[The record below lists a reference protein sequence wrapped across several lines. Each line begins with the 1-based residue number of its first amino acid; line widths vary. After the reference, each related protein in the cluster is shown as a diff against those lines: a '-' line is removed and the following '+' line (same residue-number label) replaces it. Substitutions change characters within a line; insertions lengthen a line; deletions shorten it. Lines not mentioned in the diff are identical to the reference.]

1 MNDPT
6 CSIIIAT
13 RNRKDVLLAD
23 LEAMSSAAEG
33 LAEIIVVDNASED
46 GTAKAVAGRFP
57 QVRLVELD
65 HNCYAAARNAG
76 ADTARA
82 PYLVMLDDDS
92 FIDRTSLQAIPA
104 AFDLW
109 PNLGA
114 FGCLVCRAERPASR
128 GKGATTEA
136 PSYETGGLP
145 GVFIGCGAAI
155 KRDLM
160 LDLGGYPEDFGYYGE
175 EYDLCCRLWHAG
187 QTVVWFDDIRVT
199 HQRAQSGRD
208 TNRMLRFLTRNNIRL
223 WDRYAPE
230 RRRRAVIE
238 QTVERYGRIARNE
251 GAMVGYEHGLREGRD
266 WINNAGAGRQP
277 LSEQQ
282 FRAMFGMN
290 EAEHVLAQ
298 RARQLSLHRVA
309 LYGRGKGAEQILDC
323 LDDLRISVPTV
334 IDPSGAG
341 QAWHDRTVVSLDD
354 ADRGRPEAIVVGSLS
369 PGAVRNLAAEARRL
383 FADLP
388 IIECVSP
395 LKVNAAELAG
405 ITA

>member
-13 RNRKDVLLAD
+13 RNRSDVLLAN
-23 LEAMSSAAEG
+23 LEALSSAAEG
-33 LAEIIVVDNASED
+33 LAEIVVVDNASED
-46 GTAKAVAGRFP
+46 GTTKAVTSRFP

-92 FIDRTSLQAIPA
+92 LIDRTSLQAIPA

-114 FGCLVCRAERPASR
+114 FGCLVSRADQHAP
-128 GKGATTEA
+128 GAQTFHTKT
-136 PSYETGGLP
+136 PTYETGGLP

-155 KRDLM
+155 KRHVM
-160 LDLGGYPEDFGYYGE
+160 LDLGGYPQDYGYYGE

-199 HQRAQSGRD
+199 YQRVERGRD
-208 TNRMLRFLTRNNIRL
+208 ANPMLRFLTRNNIRL

-230 RRRRAVIE
+230 RRRRAMIE
-238 QTVERYGRIARNE
+238 QTVERYARMARNE
-251 GAMVGYEHGLREGRD
+251 GAMVGHEHGLREGRD
-266 WINNAGAGRQP
+266 WINNGGVGRKP
-277 LSEQQ
+277 LSEQR
-282 FRAMFGMN
+282 FRVMFGMN
-290 EAEHVLAQ
+290 EAERVLAQ
-298 RARQLSLHRVA
+298 RGRQLALHRVA
-309 LYGRGKGAEQILDC
+309 MYGRGEGAEQILEC
-323 LDDLRISVPTV
+323 LDDLRISVPTI

-341 QAWHDRTVVSLDD
+341 QTWHDRTVVSLDD
-354 ADRGRPEAIVVGSLS
+354 ADRGRPEAIIVGSLS
-369 PGAVRNLAAEARRL
+369 LGAVRNLAAEARRL

-388 IIECVSP
+388 VIECVSP
-395 LKVNAAELAG
+395 VTVNVAELAG
-405 ITA
+405 VSA

>member
-13 RNRKDVLLAD
+13 RNRKDVLLAN
-23 LEAMSSAAEG
+23 LEALSSAAEG
-33 LAEIIVVDNASED
+33 LAEIVVVDNASDD
-46 GTAKAVAGRFP
+46 GTARAVTKRFP
-57 QVRLVELD
+57 RVRLIELD
-65 HNCYAAARNAG
+65 HDGYAAARNAG
-76 ADTARA
+76 AEAARA

-92 FIDRTSLQAIPA
+92 LIDRTSLQAVPA

-114 FGCLVCRAERPASR
+114 FGCLVSRAKRPVSR
-128 GKGATTEA
+128 GKRASRAE
-136 PSYETGGLP
+136 SYETGGLP

-155 KRDLM
+155 KRDVM
-160 LDLGGYPEDFGYYGE
+160 LDLGGYPEDYGYCVE

-199 HQRAQSGRD
+199 HQRAERGD
-208 TNRMLRFLTRNNIRL
+208 DADRMLRFLTRNNIRL

-230 RRRRAVIE
+230 RRRRAMIA
-238 QTVERYGRIARNE
+238 QTVERYARIARNE

-266 WINNAGAGRQP
+266 WINNGGVGRQP
-277 LSEQQ
+277 LSEQR

-290 EAEHVLAQ
+290 EAERVLAQ
-298 RARQLSLHRVA
+298 RDRRLSLRRVA
-309 LYGRGKGAEQILDC
+309 LYGRGEGAEQILEC
-323 LDDLRISVPTV
+323 LDDLRISVPTI

-341 QAWHDRTVVSLDD
+341 QTWHDRTVVSLDD
-354 ADRGRPEAIVVGSLS
+354 ADRGRPEAIIVGSLS

-388 IIECVSP
+388 VIECVSP
-395 LKVNAAELAG
+395 VNVNVAELAG
-405 ITA
+405 VTA

>member
-13 RNRKDVLLAD
+13 RNRRDVLLAN
-23 LEAMSSAAEG
+23 LEALSSAAEG
-33 LAEIIVVDNASED
+33 LAEIVVVDNASED
-46 GTAKAVAGRFP
+46 GTAKAVTSRFP

-65 HNCYAAARNAG
+65 HNDYAAARNAG
-76 ADTARA
+76 AETARA
-82 PYLVMLDDDS
+82 PYLVMLNDDS
-92 FIDRTSLQAIPA
+92 LIDRGSLQAIPA

-128 GKGATTEA
+128 GKRASRAE
-136 PSYETGGLP
+136 SYETGGLP
-145 GVFIGCGAAI
+145 GVFIGCGAAV
-155 KRDLM
+155 KRDVM
-160 LDLGGYPEDFGYYGE
+160 LDLGGYPQDFGSYGE

-199 HQRAQSGRD
+199 HQRSERGRD
-208 TNRMLRFLTRNNIRL
+208 ANQMLRLLTRNNIRL

-230 RRRRAVIE
+230 RRRRAMIE
-238 QTVERYGRIARNE
+238 QTVERCGRIARNE

-309 LYGRGKGAEQILDC
+309 LYGRGKGAEQILEC
-323 LDDLRISVPTV
+323 LSELNINAPTV
-334 IDPSGAG
+334 VDPSGAG
-341 QAWHDRTVVSLDD
+341 QTWHDRTVVSLDD

-395 LKVNAAELAG
+395 LKVDAAELAG
-405 ITA
+405 VTA

>member
-13 RNRKDVLLAD
+13 RNRKDILLAN
-23 LEAMSSAAEG
+23 LEALSSAVEG
-33 LAEIIVVDNASED
+33 LAEIVVVDNASED
-46 GTAKAVAGRFP
+46 GTAKAVSSRFP

-76 ADTARA
+76 ADTAQA

-114 FGCLVCRAERPASR
+114 FGCLVRRAERPASR
-128 GKGATTEA
+128 GKGASTGE
-136 PSYETGGLP
+136 SYETGGLP

-155 KRDLM
+155 RRDVM

-208 TNRMLRFLTRNNIRL
+208 ANRMLRFLTRNNLRL

-230 RRRRAVIE
+230 RRRQAMIE
-238 QTVERYGRIARNE
+238 QTVERCGRIARNE

-298 RARQLSLHRVA
+298 RARQLSLRRVA
-309 LYGRGKGAEQILDC
+309 MYGRGKGAEQILEC
-323 LDDLRISVPTV
+323 LDDLRIGVPTV

-341 QAWHDRTVVSLDD
+341 QAWRDRTVVSLDD
-354 ADRGRPEAIVVGSLS
+354 ADRGRPEAIIVGSLS

-395 LKVNAAELAG
+395 VKVNVAELAG
-405 ITA
+405 ATA